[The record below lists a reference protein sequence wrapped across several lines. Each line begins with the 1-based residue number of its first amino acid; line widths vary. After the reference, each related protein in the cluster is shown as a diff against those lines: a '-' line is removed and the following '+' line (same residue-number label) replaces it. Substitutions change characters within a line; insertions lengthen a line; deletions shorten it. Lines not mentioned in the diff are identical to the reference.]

1 MTNTESTTSGSSCC
15 CRCLPSGASLGF
27 IVLRL
32 WLAVRALLTALE
44 KFSGTA
50 KKELTDQFGAIGEVE
65 SKVYGLSHYHGMAP
79 SLEEGLRAEPLMPG
93 WMLTAYGYALGPILI
108 ILGIALLL
116 GVATRLTLF
125 LMGLVYV
132 SLTVGMI
139 LLGGQNE
146 ILGTS
151 MLGVHV
157 IMIALALKWVEHDR
171 WCLCKKC

>member
-1 MTNTESTTSGSSCC
+1 MTHSSNSSAATGSCTSG
-15 CRCLPSGASLGF
+15 LPSGASLGF

-50 KKELTDQFGAIGEVE
+50 KKEITDQFGAIGEVE
-65 SKVYGLSHYHGMAP
+65 SKVYGFSHYHGMAP
-79 SLEEGLRAEPLMPG
+79 SLEEGLRAQPLMPG
-93 WMLTAYGYALGPILI
+93 WMLTAYGYALGPALI
-108 ILGIALLL
+108 ILGITLLL
-116 GVATRLTLF
+116 GIATRLTLF
-125 LMGLVYV
+125 LMGLVYI

-146 ILGTS
+146 ILGTA

-157 IMIALALKWVEHDR
+157 IMIALALKWAEHDR